1 MTKSLIMDPK
11 KQLKHSKLKL
21 KDIEI
26 NKYQKTVAD
35 EKDNFTKEEFL
46 NMYRDMRLI
55 REFEDMLMSI
65 KTTNHYN
72 GMDYNNP
79 GPAHLSIGQEAAAVG
94 QAYLLDKNDFIFGS
108 HRSHG
113 EVLAKAFSAIRKM
126 EEAELLEM
134 METFMDGKQLKALE
148 TIRKDQE
155 NNQDLATAYILYG
168 ILAEIFAKETGFNQ
182 GLGGS
187 MHSYYTPLGIFPNN
201 AIVGG
206 SAGIALGA
214 ALYKK
219 VNRKPGIVIANIG
232 DGSLGCGP
240 VWEAMVMATMDQYH
254 TLWGDDMKGGLPL
267 VFNVNNN
274 HYGMG
279 GQTEGETMGYGRPA
293 RVGAGLNEAQMHT
306 ESVNGNNPLAVIDA
320 YRRKKQ
326 NIDAKE
332 GPIFLELN
340 TYRFS
345 GHSPSDADSYRTEE
359 EKDAWREYDPII
371 TFPKEIVEAGVATQ
385 EEIDA
390 IDAYAVKKITEAVK
404 LAIDPEISPRMDLA
418 AEPRAIED
426 LMFSNQKIESLSDA
440 EPDMLVTKDELKD
453 NIRVKQISRRERYAY
468 DENGK
473 LLSPNKRYQFRDGI
487 FEAVIDKYYEDP
499 TLIAYGEDL
508 RDWGGAYA
516 AYRGLTEAVPYHRFF
531 NSPISEA
538 AIIASAIGYAMAGGR
553 PLVELMYCDFLGRAG
568 DEVFNQLPK
577 WQAMSGGYLKMP
589 VVIRVSVGSKY
600 GAQHSQDWTSLVT
613 HIPGIKV
620 AFPVT
625 PYDVKGVLTAAL
637 DGTDPVIVFES
648 QRLYDVGE
656 QFIKEGVPTEK
667 MTDYKLGEPA
677 IRREGSDVTILTI
690 GATLYRALEAAD
702 KMQEQYGISAEVID
716 AITLVPFNYEKVLE
730 SVKKTGKVIIAAD
743 ATERGSYLNDLA
755 KNIQDLAFD
764 YLDAPVQILGARNW
778 ITPAHELETD
788 YFPQP
793 DWFIDLYHQRIA
805 PIDGYTPTQN
815 FTDGEKIRRSKAGV

>member
-1 MTKSLIMDPK
+1 MTKSLFLDPK
-11 KQLKHSKLKL
+11 EELKHSTLKL

-26 NKYQKTVAD
+26 NQYQKTVAD
-35 EKDNFTKEEFL
+35 EKDNYTKEEFM

-65 KTTNHYN
+65 KTSNQYR
-72 GMDYNNP
+72 GFEYNNP
-79 GPAHLSIGQEAAAVG
+79 GPAHLSVGQEAAAVG
-94 QAYLLDKNDFIFGS
+94 QAFLLDKNDYIFGS

-126 EEAELLEM
+126 EEDELLEM

-148 TIRKDQE
+148 SVRKDQE
-155 NNQDLATAYILYG
+155 DNQDLATAYILYG
-168 ILAEIFAKETGFNQ
+168 MLAEIFAKETGFNQ

-187 MHSYYTPLGIFPNN
+187 MHSYYTPLGIYPNN

-214 ALYKK
+214 ALFKK
-219 VNRKPGIVIANIG
+219 INREPGIVIANIG

-240 VWEAMVMATMDQYH
+240 VWEALVMSTMDQYQ
-254 TLWGDDMKGGLPL
+254 TLWEGDMQGGLPL
-267 VFNVNNN
+267 VFNINNN

-279 GQTEGETMGYGRPA
+279 GQTKGETMGYGNPA
-293 RVGAGLNEAQMHT
+293 RIGAGLNEAQMHT
-306 ESVNGNNPLAVIDA
+306 EAVDGNNPLAVIDA
-320 YRRKKQ
+320 YRRKKE
-326 NIDAKE
+326 NIDNKE

-340 TYRFS
+340 TYRFT

-359 EKDAWREYDPII
+359 EKDAWREYDPIVR
-371 TFPKEIVEAGVATQ
+371 FPKQLIDADIATQ
-385 EEIDA
+385 AEIDA
-390 IDAYAVKKITEAVK
+390 IDEYAVKKVTEAVK
-404 LAIDPEISPRMDLA
+404 LAIDPEISPRMDLEA
-418 AEPRAIED
+418 DPRAIED
-426 LMFSNQKIESLSDA
+426 LMFSNETIESFSDA
-440 EPDMLVTKDELKD
+440 EPDMLVTKEELKD
-453 NIRVKQISRRERYAY
+453 NVRVKQIARRKRYAY
-468 DENGK
+468 DEDGK
-473 LLSPNKRYQFRDGI
+473 LLSANRRYQFRDGI
-487 FEAVIDKYYEDP
+487 FEAIIDKFYEDP
-499 TLIAYGEDL
+499 TLVAYGEDL

-600 GAQHSQDWTSLVT
+600 GAQHSQDWTSLVA

-625 PYDVKGVLTAAL
+625 PYDAKGVLTAAL
-637 DGTDPVIVFES
+637 DGTDPVIIFES

-656 QFIKEGVPTEK
+656 QFVEEGVPTEK

-677 IRREGSDVTILTI
+677 IRKEGSDVTILTI

-702 KMQEQYGISAEVID
+702 KLEEEHGISAEVID

-730 SVKKTGKVIIAAD
+730 SVKKTGKVIVAAD

-755 KNIQDLAFD
+755 RNIQDLAFD

-788 YFPQP
+788 YFPQA
-793 DWFIDLYHQRIA
+793 DWFIDLYHERIA

-815 FTDGEKIRRSKAGV
+815 FTDGERLRRSNAGV

>member
-1 MTKSLIMDPK
+1 MTKSLFLDPK
-11 KQLKHSKLKL
+11 EILKPSKLKL
-21 KDIEI
+21 KDIPV
-26 NKYQKTVAD
+26 NQYQKTVKD
-35 EKDNFTKEEFL
+35 EKDKFSKEDFL
-46 NMYRDMRLI
+46 HIYQDMRMI

-65 KTTNHYN
+65 KTTNQYN
-72 GMDYNNP
+72 GMEYNNP

-94 QAYLLDKNDFIFGS
+94 QAYWLDKNDFIFGS

-126 EEAELLEM
+126 DEAELLEM

-148 TIRKDQE
+148 SLRSEQKD
-155 NNQDLATAYILYG
+155 NGDLATLYILYG

-219 VNRKPGIVIANIG
+219 VNRQPGLVIANIG

-240 VWEAMVMATMDQYH
+240 VWEAMAMATMDQYH
-254 TLWGDDMKGGLPL
+254 TLWEDDMKGGLPL
-267 VFNVNNN
+267 IFNVNNN

-279 GQTEGETMGYGRPA
+279 GQTRGETMGYGNPS
-293 RVGAGLNEAQMHT
+293 RVGASLNENQMHT
-306 ESVNGNNPLAVIDA
+306 ETVNGNNPLAVIDA
-320 YRRKKQ
+320 YKRKMK
-326 NIDAKE
+326 NIADKD
-332 GPIFLELN
+332 GPIFLELQ

-359 EKDAWREYDPII
+359 EKDAWREFDPLL
-371 TFPKEIVEAGVATQ
+371 TFPKQLVEAGVASQ
-385 EEIDA
+385 EEIEA
-390 IDAYAVKKITEAVK
+390 IDAYVVRKVTEAVK
-404 LAIDPEISPRMDLA
+404 LAIDPVISPRMDLDQD
-418 AEPRAIED
+418 PRAIED
-426 LMFSNQKIESLSDA
+426 LMFSNHTIAAMSDA
-440 EPDMLVTKDELKD
+440 KADMLVTREELKD
-453 NIRVKQISRRERYAY
+453 NVRVKQISRRSRYAY

-473 LLSPNKRYQFRDGI
+473 LLTPNRRYQFRDGV
-487 FEAVIDKYYEDP
+487 FEAVIDKFYEDP

-516 AYRGLTEAVPYHRFF
+516 CYRGLTEAVPYHRFF

-538 AIIASAIGYAMAGGR
+538 AIVGSSIGYAMAGGR
-553 PLVELMYCDFLGRAG
+553 ALVELMYCDFLGRAG

-600 GAQHSQDWTSLVT
+600 GAQHSQDWTSLVA

-620 AFPVT
+620 AFPAT
-625 PYDVKGVLTAAL
+625 PYDAKGVLTAAL

-648 QRLYDVGE
+648 QRIYDVGE
-656 QFIKEGVPTEK
+656 QFVKAGVPEGK
-667 MTDYKLGEPA
+667 MEDYKLGEPA

-690 GATLYRALEAAD
+690 GATLYRALEAAEEMQD
-702 KMQEQYGISAEVID
+702 KYGISAEVID

-743 ATERGSYLNDLA
+743 ATERGAFLNDLA
-755 KNIQDLAFD
+755 RNIQDLAFD

-778 ITPAHELETD
+778 ITPAHELETY
-788 YFPQP
+788 YFPQK

-805 PIDGYTPTQN
+805 PIEGYSPSQN
-815 FTDGEKIRRSKAGV
+815 FTDGERIRRGKAGV